1 MTIIHIIAVHHSS
14 RLSQQKKKMKNT
26 MLIAF
31 NSHVSWLKS
40 FQFLYVSR
48 FTQRITALFLSPFQ
62 KGRGRT
68 LCDVVTLGRYPN
80 GTTKTEWDVLT
91 I

>member
-1 MTIIHIIAVHHSS
+1 MFV
-14 RLSQQKKKMKNT
+14 
-26 MLIAF
+26 AF

-40 FQFLYVSR
+40 CQFLYVSR

-80 GTTKTEWDVLT
+80 GTTKTEWDLLT
-91 I
+91 IDIYIYSMILVH